1 MGKPKPPEPALLF
14 VGTLYSDENYFAR
27 AKETLTESFGAIL
40 IETPKFNW
48 DYSDYYIDELGWPIK
63 KSFLFFKELINP
75 KALTD
80 IKLKTNSIEETLSS
94 GGKRKINL
102 DPGYLTLSKVVLA
115 STKDYSHR
123 IYLGEGIYA
132 EITLM
137 YMNGRFQPHLF
148 TYRDYKDE
156 KCIRIFAEARRLLRH

>member
-1 MGKPKPPEPALLF
+1 MGKPKPPEPVLLF
-14 VGTLYSDENYFAR
+14 VGTLYSDESYFAR
-27 AKETLTESFGAIL
+27 AKETLTESFGDIL

-75 KALTD
+75 EALTD

-132 EITLM
+132 EVTLI